1 MMTIKDIIT
10 LKLMSPMTKKTSKKK
25 PFEDYSR
32 WNAKKIKSG
41 TEKKNPKPGWTKIK
55 NLGTRV

>member
-1 MMTIKDIIT
+1 MTIKDIIT

-32 WNAKKIKSG
+32 
-41 TEKKNPKPGWTKIK
+41 
-55 NLGTRV
+55 